1 MLNFFFILEVIG
13 YFYLGGMALV
23 QTVYASFLREADII
37 FPESHCSI
45 TYNIIPLRGVLILY
59 SYLLVNG
66 LELP

>member
-1 MLNFFFILEVIG
+1 
-13 YFYLGGMALV
+13 MALV

-45 TYNIIPLRGVLILY
+45 TYNIIPLTGVLILY